1 MVYSSFWWFMMVLWW
16 FCRVWGGFV
25 GFLESVIGFYS
36 LIPSVSLVK
45 KSNEL
50 VGFSSF

>member
-1 MVYSSFWWFMMVLWW
+1 MVLWW

-25 GFLESVIGFYS
+25 GLLESFIGFYS

-45 KSNEL
+45 SQMNLL
-50 VGFSSF
+50 VFVPFLKTNHKVLR